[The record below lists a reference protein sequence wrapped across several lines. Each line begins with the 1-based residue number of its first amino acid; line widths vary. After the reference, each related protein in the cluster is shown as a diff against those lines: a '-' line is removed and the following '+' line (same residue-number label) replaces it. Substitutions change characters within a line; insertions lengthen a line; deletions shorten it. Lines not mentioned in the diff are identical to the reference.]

1 MEPNINSNKKSMEY
15 TSHIF
20 GIPSIS
26 NRKLSISIKIPSIS
40 IKTLG
45 VSNEEFEIL
54 GFSHLTILNTR
65 YFE

>member
-45 VSNEEFEIL
+45 VSNEEF
-54 GFSHLTILNTR
+54 
-65 YFE
+65 

>member
-40 IKTLG
+40 IKTRG
-45 VSNEEFEIL
+45 VSNEEFW
-54 GFSHLTILNTR
+54 NTR
-65 YFE
+65 FFTPHDFKY